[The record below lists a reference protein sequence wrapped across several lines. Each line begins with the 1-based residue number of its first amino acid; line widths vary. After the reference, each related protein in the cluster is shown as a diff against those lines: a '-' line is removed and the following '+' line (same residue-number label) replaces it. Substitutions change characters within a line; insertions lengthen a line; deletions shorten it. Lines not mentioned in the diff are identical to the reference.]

1 MEFISGHWK
10 TVIWYKANLISPF
23 NIKITLIQIS
33 KIFFKQTSLNH
44 FLNNLC
50 QLKYLVR
57 CVWKVFKMTKEIQCA
72 KDSSLINGLLIFAFF
87 QRPWW
92 VAMFDER
99 QQHSKSSFL
108 MTEINVANRYFLFVK
123 TWKQYGDLYDMQHIE
138 YFCSFF
144 KIWRISQSHR
154 LIWYNNILHCCTFF
168 WTIFPFINK
177 SLKSNWWFFLSPSK
191 KILLFL
197 S

>member
-33 KIFFKQTSLNH
+33 KILFKQTSLNH

-72 KDSSLINGLLIFAFF
+72 KDSSLINGLLIFVFF

-92 VAMFDER
+92 VTMFDER

-123 TWKQYGDLYDMQHIE
+123 TWKQYGDLYDMQHTE

-144 KIWRISQSHR
+144 
-154 LIWYNNILHCCTFF
+154 
-168 WTIFPFINK
+168 
-177 SLKSNWWFFLSPSK
+177 
-191 KILLFL
+191 
-197 S
+197 